1 MPNPAAQH
9 ESISPIVASALART
23 VRTYAW
29 TVKDPL
35 RVFETDLEVE
45 REGSRVIALR
55 YAGIDIYPQLTA
67 AQREQVGAAVA
78 ESLIARSLEGGE

>member
-29 TVKDPL
+29 TAKEPI

-67 AQREQVGAAVA
+67 AQREQVRAAVVA
-78 ESLIARSLEGGE
+78 QLIVREMEGGE

>member
-1 MPNPAAQH
+1 MQNNTAQH

-29 TVKDPL
+29 TAKEPI

-55 YAGIDIYPQLTA
+55 YAGIDIYPQLTED
-67 AQREQVGAAVA
+67 QREQVGAAVM
-78 ESLIARSLEGGE
+78 EQMVRQLEGGE